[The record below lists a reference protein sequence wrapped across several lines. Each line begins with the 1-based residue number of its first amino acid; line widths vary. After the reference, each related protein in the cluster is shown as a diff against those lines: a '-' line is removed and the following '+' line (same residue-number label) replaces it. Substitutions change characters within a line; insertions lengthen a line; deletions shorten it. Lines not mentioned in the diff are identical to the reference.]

1 MSALAHRTG
10 SIPARRGPL
19 IAHASIQR
27 GTLWLLGA
35 SSGLALIEPSPYEF
49 VFLLVV
55 FAFLLTGI
63 KLSQK
68 LLPLIVLLLLYNLGG
83 VFSLIP
89 WMDEAPS
96 VRFTAVSVYL
106 MITSI
111 VVAAIMAEDA
121 ASRIETLRK
130 GWTIA
135 AWYAATAAILG
146 YFDVAGLGSIFSY
159 ASRASGTFKDPNVLG
174 PFLVLPIAFTLQHV
188 LTGRTSLLR
197 GLLLMSVPLLALFL
211 TFSRGAWGHLVVSL
225 MLMTA
230 LTFLDLRE
238 CAAAGSDRRAFAAGS
253 RICSGGAAGGA
264 LLRIDPVGVRDP
276 RLAGAELRSRR
287 HRPLRKPVAL
297 DPAAAR
303 RAQRLR
309 AAAVPLHLPRGPA
322 QRLHQR
328 LRVLWLARRLRLAG
342 FDRGD
347 PPCRVATGVPALAAA
362 DAGDRDLVS
371 AVRDDPAGRPDRH
384 RSLAAFLPAD
394 RSRLGPIRPCRPRLL
409 RVSRVSRGTC
419 APRHRRGSSRNPSRS
434 SPRPH

>member
-1 MSALAHRTG
+1 MSALADRTG

-27 GTLWLLGA
+27 GALWLLGA

-135 AWYAATAAILG
+135 AWYAATAGILG

-197 GLLLMSVPLLALFL
+197 GLLVMSVPLLALFL

-230 LTFLDLRE
+230 LTFLASGSARQRGRIVGLSLLALGFAVVALLVALSFESIRSVFEIRASLEQSYDLGVTGRFGSQLRSIPLLLDAPNGFGPLRFRFIFPEDPHNVYINAFASYGWLGGFAWLALTAATLHAGWRLVFRRSPLQMQAIAIWSVLFVTILQGVQIDTDHWRHFYLLIGLVWGLSAVPASPAAGERRQSRDLR
-238 CAAAGSDRRAFAAGS
+238 
-253 RICSGGAAGGA
+253 
-264 LLRIDPVGVRDP
+264 
-276 RLAGAELRSRR
+276 
-287 HRPLRKPVAL
+287 
-297 DPAAAR
+297 
-303 RAQRLR
+303 
-309 AAAVPLHLPRGPA
+309 
-322 QRLHQR
+322 
-328 LRVLWLARRLRLAG
+328 
-342 FDRGD
+342 
-347 PPCRVATGVPALAAA
+347 T
-362 DAGDRDLVS
+362 
-371 AVRDDPAGRPDRH
+371 
-384 RSLAAFLPAD
+384 
-394 RSRLGPIRPCRPRLL
+394 
-409 RVSRVSRGTC
+409 TT
-419 APRHRRGSSRNPSRS
+419 
-434 SPRPH
+434 